1 MSVILVLPDPGT
13 ADWPIDVLYSHNIPA
28 LRIDDN
34 REKPVATMRRAPRL
48 RAKYHAAAVQYSPLS
63 RQDTTDLQGLGFRL
77 KRQINDVSAGSA
89 TALDKL

>member
-1 MSVILVLPDPGT
+1 LSVILVSADP
-13 ADWPIDVLYSHNIPA
+13 WHCRRRIDVLYSHNITA

-48 RAKYHAAAVQYSPLS
+48 RAKNHAAAVQYSPLS